1 MHTETNDMEFK
12 IVTQELDELLHEIRR
27 RIRRLQSGGT
37 IDSLMNIGA
46 NTENQIGASFLSLK
60 KLATAYQPN
69 EEIALLLWN
78 SQKREE
84 QIVACFLFPNDLI
97 TEKITQL
104 NESCLNTEIA
114 GYLGSIYLYRYPN
127 LPKIVHTWLDSN
139 IPYQQIAILTA
150 MARHL
155 IINKDSS
162 SIPRELFLLAIQR
175 HYGDKYVQLIADRYR
190 FNI

>member
-1 MHTETNDMEFK
+1 MPFK
-12 IVTQELDELLHEIRR
+12 IITPDIEKLLSEIRR

-37 IDSLMNIGA
+37 IDSLINIGA
-46 NTENQIGASFLSLK
+46 NTENQLGASFLSLK
-60 KLATAYQPN
+60 KLATAYEEN

-84 QIVACFLFPNDLI
+84 QIIACFLFPNNLI

-104 NESCLNTEIA
+104 SESCLNYEIA
-114 GYLGSIYLYRYPN
+114 SYLGSIYLYK
-127 LPKIVHTWLDSN
+127 LPQLAQITSPWLDSK

-155 IINKDSS
+155 IINKDDS
-162 SIPRELFLLAIQR
+162 PPLKELFHSATQR
-175 HYGDKYVQLIADRYR
+175 HYTDKYVQLMAERYR